1 MWDYMKRSNAYV
13 ISNPGEQKRVWGWKS
28 IQTNNDQKFSKSQK
42 STNSR
47 RWWNPDRMNTDK
59 FATRHFIIKLLK
71 TKNKE
76 KYLKAM
82 RENVS

>member
-1 MWDYMKRSNAYV
+1 
-13 ISNPGEQKRVWGWKS
+13 
-28 IQTNNDQKFSKSQK
+28 
-42 STNSR
+42 
-47 RWWNPDRMNTDK
+47 MNTDK
-59 FATRHFIIKLLK
+59 FVTRHFIIKLLK